1 MRRRPKAVR
10 LDEGLQE
17 MNRMPVLILPV
28 RAQAPGNPAQD
39 MAGQMRHS
47 HPGQDEETGVVG
59 QSRQMASARLRGPAN
74 EGVAGLALPGG
85 RAKQ

>member
-59 QSRQMASARLRGPAN
+59 QSWQMASARLRGPAN
-74 EGVAGLALPGG
+74 EGGAGLALPGG
-85 RAKQ
+85 